1 MKRQATLKN
10 PCAVN
15 EMSGQA
21 PAISLDVPSTRM
33 DFAKLLVLF
42 LAFTLLSDGTVRAQ
56 DLFQTQR
63 NKEGGVGGALNNRPS
78 LALPRVGTPSL
89 GSLPQIGPSATPF
102 LAKTNS
108 LARRLLVERRNDF
121 QIFLRE
127 SAGLNLP
134 IFGQDLF
141 QDVPD
146 TFAPVENIPVTPDYA
161 VGPGDEILIR
171 GWGQVDIDLRATV
184 DRTGSIQIPK
194 VGNVTV
200 TGLKFQELQPFLKA
214 QIGRIFQNFD
224 LNVNL
229 GQLRSIQ
236 VFVVGQAQQPGNY
249 TISSLSTLVNAI
261 FASGGPSSS
270 GSMRGIQLK
279 RGNKVVTELDLY
291 DLLLNGDKSKDVP
304 LLPGDV
310 IYIPPIG
317 SLVAVASGVNVPAI
331 YEIKEKTTLEDVLK
345 WGGGLTTTANGRKA
359 TIERIQDRKVRKVD
373 EFTLDKAGLQ
383 QALQDGDMVKIYA
396 VSPRFDNVVTIR
408 GNVAD
413 PMHFPWKE
421 GVRVKD
427 LIPEKEV
434 LIPRLYWI
442 KRNALSQF
450 SGLSSSDSRR
460 PDDSRRFE
468 EEARGGDGRQGR
480 NQEEFRNDLKRSLT
494 EVNWDYAA
502 IERFNPGDL
511 TTKLIPFNL
520 GKAILKTDPEHN
532 LALQPGD
539 VITIFSKSDIAQP
552 LEKQSKYVRLEG
564 EASGAGLYQMEP
576 GETLRHLLTRTG
588 GLTTNAYLYA
598 VVFTRESTRADQ
610 QKRQD
615 EALARMEMELERAG
629 ARLTAAALSA
639 ESAAAEQLQLE
650 NRRRLLQSLKAMKP
664 SGRIVL
670 EIPRERGDIK
680 QLPELVLE
688 DGDRIFIPSTPSVV
702 SVFGSV
708 YNQNTFVH
716 QSSRTVSDYLSQAGG
731 VTRDGDKSE
740 MFLIRANGSVLSRN
754 STGWGSSFASTRMM
768 PGDTLVVPEQLERT
782 NIMRELKDWAQILYQ
797 IGLGAAAI
805 KVLQQ

>member
-1 MKRQATLKN
+1 MNRF
-10 PCAVN
+10 
-15 EMSGQA
+15 
-21 PAISLDVPSTRM
+21 DR
-33 DFAKLLVLF
+33 
-42 LAFTLLSDGTVRAQ
+42 LAFLFSLILMSVGTAHSQ
-56 DLFQTQR
+56 DSLQTQ
-63 NKEGGVGGALNNRPS
+63 NLQTQKSLGGSFLNNQPAS
-78 LALPRVGTPSL
+78 VIPRVGIPAL
-89 GSLPQIGPSATPF
+89 RSLPQIGPDAVSPAIATTPPV
-102 LAKTNS
+102 
-108 LARRLLVERRNDF
+108 RRLLVERRNEF
-121 QIFLRE
+121 QIFLRD

-141 QDVPD
+141 QDAPT

-161 VGPGDEILIR
+161 VGPGDEILLR

-184 DRTGSIQIPK
+184 DRTGSVHIPK

-200 TGLKFQELQPFLKA
+200 AGLKFQELQPFLKA

-236 VFVVGQAQQPGNY
+236 VFIVGQAKQPGNY
-249 TISSLSTLVNAI
+249 TISSLSTLVNAL
-261 FASGGPSSS
+261 FASGGPSAT

-279 RGNKVVTELDLY
+279 RGNKVITELDLY

-317 SLVAVASGVNVPAI
+317 PLVALTGGVNAPAI
-331 YEIKEKTTLEDVLK
+331 YEIKEKTVLDDVLK
-345 WGGGLTTTANGRKA
+345 WGGGLATTASGRKA

-373 EFTLDKAGLQ
+373 EFALDKAGLQ
-383 QALQDGDMVKIYA
+383 QTLQDGDMVKIYA

-413 PMHFPWKE
+413 SMHFPWKE
-421 GVRVKD
+421 GIRVKD
-427 LIPEKEV
+427 LIPEKEF

-442 KRNALSQF
+442 KRNALSQL
-450 SGLSSSDSRR
+450 SGLSPSDKHGA
-460 PDDSRRFE
+460 E
-468 EEARGGDGRQGR
+468 ELRHEV
-480 NQEEFRNDLKRSLT
+480 KRSLA

-520 GKAILKTDPEHN
+520 GKAILQADAEHN

-539 VITIFSKSDIAQP
+539 LITIFSKSDIAQP
-552 LEKQSKYVRLEG
+552 LAKQSKYVRLEG
-564 EASGAGLYQMEP
+564 EVSVAGLYQMEP
-576 GETLRHLLTRTG
+576 GETLRHLLIRTG

-598 VVFTRESTRADQ
+598 AVFTRESTRADQ

-615 EALARMEMELERAG
+615 EAIVRMEAELDRAAARMSAAG
-629 ARLTAAALSA
+629 LSKESA
-639 ESAAAEQLQLE
+639 ETDQVQVES
-650 NRRRLLQSLKAMKP
+650 RRRVLNSLKAMKP

-670 EIPRERGDIK
+670 ELPRERADIK
-680 QLPELVLE
+680 HLPEVVLE
-688 DGDRIFIPSTPSVV
+688 DGDRIFIPSVPSVV
-702 SVFGSV
+702 SVFGAV

-716 QSSRTVSDYLSQAGG
+716 QSNRAVSDYLAQAGG
-731 VTRDGDKSE
+731 PTRDGDKSE

-754 STGWGSSFASTRMM
+754 QTGWGSSFTGTRLM
-768 PGDTLVVPEQLERT
+768 PGDTLVVPERMEQT
-782 NIMRELKDWAQILYQ
+782 SIMRELKDWAQILYQ

-805 KVLQQ
+805 KLLRE

>member
-1 MKRQATLKN
+1 MKRQATLKT

-21 PAISLDVPSTRM
+21 PAISLDVDPTRM
-33 DFAKLLVLF
+33 DFLKLLVL
-42 LAFTLLSDGTVRAQ
+42 LLSLTLLSDGTVRAQ

-78 LALPRVGTPSL
+78 LALPRVGTPNL

-102 LAKTNS
+102 VTKTNS
-108 LARRLLVERRNDF
+108 LTRRLLVERRNDF

-291 DLLLNGDKSKDVP
+291 DLLLSGDKSKDVP

-427 LIPEKEV
+427 LIPEKEA

-442 KRNALSQF
+442 KRNALSRVT
-450 SGLSSSDSRR
+450 ST
-460 PDDSRRFE
+460 
-468 EEARGGDGRQGR
+468 
-480 NQEEFRNDLKRSLT
+480 EEFRNEVKRSLT

-532 LALQPGD
+532 LALQSGD

-564 EASGAGLYQMEP
+564 EAIGAGLYQMEP

-598 VVFTRESTRADQ
+598 VVFTRESTRTDQ

-670 EIPRERGDIK
+670 EIPRERRDIK

-768 PGDTLVVPEQLERT
+768 PGDTLVVPEQFERT